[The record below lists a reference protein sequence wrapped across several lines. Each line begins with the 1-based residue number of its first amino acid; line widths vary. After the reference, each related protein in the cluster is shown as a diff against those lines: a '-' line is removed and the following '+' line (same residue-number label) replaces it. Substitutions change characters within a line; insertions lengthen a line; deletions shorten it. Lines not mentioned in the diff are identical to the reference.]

1 MAKPMSWERVKLRSV
16 NLNENV
22 REVVG
27 LLTNLAPLWND
38 VPAVLLDLT
47 SCGFLNA
54 EGAAILAAFVVH
66 RRTWGGSTGLDWD
79 TASYDL
85 KRQLGRW
92 RLTELFGRENFPW
105 TDNAIPLLHQERL
118 DGPSVIEHI
127 STVIRAGE
135 NMPATTPDLQREI
148 NKALCELFVNIF
160 EHAGSACGGLAIGQY
175 YPIKKQVQFC
185 VCDVGVGLV
194 SKVQSAGFGLNC
206 CSDAIRWALQEGNST
221 KQGPNG
227 LGLYLLQEFVKLNG
241 GSLRILANTGHY
253 HQKKAHTLAESL
265 SVSFP
270 GTLIQ
275 LGLLIRPGEVYTIR
289 SRGGAS

>member
-1 MAKPMSWERVKLRSV
+1 MSWERVKLRSV

-22 REVVG
+22 RDVVG

-135 NMPATTPDLQREI
+135 NMPAMTPDLQREI

-185 VCDVGVGLV
+185 VCDVGVGSGQQGSVGGFWLKLLQRRHSMGFARRQLNEAGPQRTRTLSVAGIRQVKRRLAANSCQYRTLSPKKSAYYSRV
-194 SKVQSAGFGLNC
+194 SRCFFSRDL
-206 CSDAIRWALQEGNST
+206 DPTRALD
-221 KQGPNG
+221 PPWR
-227 LGLYLLQEFVKLNG
+227 GLYD
-241 GSLRILANTGHY
+241 
-253 HQKKAHTLAESL
+253 
-265 SVSFP
+265 
-270 GTLIQ
+270 
-275 LGLLIRPGEVYTIR
+275 
-289 SRGGAS
+289 